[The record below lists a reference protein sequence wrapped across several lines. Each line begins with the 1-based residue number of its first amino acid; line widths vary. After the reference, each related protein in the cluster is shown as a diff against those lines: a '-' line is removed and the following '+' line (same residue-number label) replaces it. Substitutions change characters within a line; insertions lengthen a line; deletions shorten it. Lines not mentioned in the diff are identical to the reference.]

1 MRHAGYG
8 LGLLLL
14 VLFTLVV
21 RGSFANPPAQVFTE
35 TGYTVGE
42 PFLSFWQQGGVA
54 RFGYPIS
61 PEFPEQN
68 PDDGQVYRVQYF
80 ERVRLE
86 YHPGAAM
93 PVQLGRLGTQ
103 RLAQLTTE
111 TADALLPA
119 TGMLAAPFL
128 PVADTTCHT
137 FVETDQVLCGPF
149 AAYWQAGGGM
159 PMFGYP
165 LTPPLVHRTA
175 AGQTLVAQYTERAR
189 LEFDPASQ
197 QVTLGLLGREVYVP
211 QPGMEP
217 QPPTMANERV
227 VVQLIVLINQERAL
241 AGVPPLTPAPEL
253 MAAAQG
259 HSQDMARTGV
269 ISHTSADGRT
279 APQRM
284 QAAGYNWSRC
294 GENIAVGFTTAAAA
308 MQFWMNSPPHR
319 GNLLDPGMRDVGVG
333 YVQQPGGYGHYW
345 TINFGE
351 R

>member
-8 LGLLLL
+8 MGLVLL

-35 TGYTVGE
+35 TGYTVRE

-68 PDDGQVYRVQYF
+68 PNDGQVYTVQYF

-86 YHPGAAM
+86 YHPNTTM
-93 PVQLGRLGTQ
+93 LIQPGRLGAQ
-103 RLAQLTTE
+103 RLAQLTGE

-119 TGMLAAPFL
+119 AGTQAAPFL
-128 PVADTTCHT
+128 PAADNTCLP
-137 FVETDQVLCGPF
+137 FDKTDQVLCGPF
-149 AAYWQAGGGM
+149 AAYWQAGGL

-175 AGQTLVAQYTERAR
+175 AGQTLIAQYTERAR
-189 LEFDPASQ
+189 LEFDPATR
-197 QVTLGLLGREVYVP
+197 QVTLGLLGRELYVP

-227 VVQLIVLINQERAL
+227 VVQLIVLINQERAM
-241 AGVPPLTPAPEL
+241 AGVPALTPVPEL

-259 HSQDMARTGV
+259 HSHDMATTGV

-284 QAAGYNWSRC
+284 QTAGYTWSRC
-294 GENIAVGFTTAAAA
+294 GENIAVGFPTAAAA

-319 GNLLDPGMRDVGVG
+319 GNILDPGMREMGVG
-333 YVQQPGGYGHYW
+333 YVQQPGGYGYYW